1 MKYSLVFLTVVMAF
15 LCALFS
21 TSALARALWLEGDI
35 IDSVHSKLYFGEY
48 GENRRES
55 SPGEL
60 DNIISPLVTVID
72 AEGGEKTVTAE
83 LSTNHLIIPSG
94 KTILVQALKQP
105 VYEKRGDKEGDYSGP
120 IKPYFYARQ
129 GKGGSLPLD
138 IQQNGNKLRLTFLDK
153 PLAAAELVII
163 APNGWEKRLRT
174 DENGEATFSLPGLGL
189 YVAVAKYLY
198 DQSGEF
204 DGKAYERESHTVTL
218 SLYQ

>member
-1 MKYSLVFLTVVMAF
+1 MKYSYTFLIVVIAV

-21 TSALARALWLEGDI
+21 THAIARALWLEGDVL
-35 IDSVHSKLYFGEY
+35 DSVHSKLYFGEY
-48 GENRRES
+48 GENQRES

-60 DNIISPLVTVID
+60 DNIISPSVSVID
-72 AEGGEKTVTAE
+72 ANGVEKTVTAE
-83 LSTNHLIIPSG
+83 LSTNHFTIPSG

-105 VYEKRGDKEGDYSGP
+105 VYEELGNHSGAV
-120 IKPYFYARQ
+120 KPYFYARQ
-129 GKGGSLPLD
+129 GNGGSLPLD
-138 IQQNGNKLRLTFLDK
+138 IQQNGNKLQLSFMGK
-153 PLAAAELVII
+153 PLVKADLVII

-189 YVAVAKYLY
+189 YVVLANYQH

-204 DGKAYERESHTVTL
+204 EGKAYARERHTVTL